1 MVFVNNAH
9 IIVITTLSEIPKLKI
24 KFNNKIRV
32 KNRESKFFKQNIYSN
47 FTFFKQNNIRINNN
61 PDTISKIMKI
71 KSKLVK
77 TRLPFWFTIVYT
89 KQSPPINNT
98 IP

>member
-1 MVFVNNAH
+1 M
-9 IIVITTLSEIPKLKI
+9 